1 MSDIKKKSNR
11 TSPAEAPIII
21 NNNLNRI
28 PGKNKIEVIKCTH
41 KKNEKTFKEELM
53 QCKVELRQTRQK
65 LKEAMSEFKKAV
77 EIQENII
84 ATQDSVIACAGEP
97 VFSIDRR
104 YCYTSFN
111 KQHADVMKGLFGK
124 DIEIGHNLLDYHTN
138 SNDRASAKKNIDR
151 ALKGEAVIEES
162 FAGEEAR
169 NRRFFEIAHYP
180 DRGPNGKIKGVII
193 YARDNTELK
202 KKEEENKR
210 IARTLRALSN
220 SDQAMMRATKEI
232 EYLEDVCRNIE
243 KDCGFSMV
251 WIGLAENDKSKNV
264 RPVVSAGFEEG
275 YLENA
280 NISWADNARGR
291 GPTGTAIRTGKVC
304 MCRNLLTDPKFKP
317 WRTEAIKRGYTS
329 SISLPLIAGDK
340 PFGALTIYSKEPDSF
355 TNEEVRLL
363 SELTSDLA
371 YGITVF
377 KLRAEQVKSEKNL
390 IERGEQLR
398 QANELLD
405 TVTEGAGVIIATYDT
420 NFNYT
425 YFNKPYKDEIKHL
438 TGKEIQIGSSMVD
451 LFTDI
456 PDQREIAE
464 REWSHVFEGN
474 HKSSVL
480 EFGDPG
486 RYRRIYNIRHTP
498 IRDAAG
504 NIMGAGD
511 VAYDISEQE
520 QTKWALAESEARYQN
535 LFNRMT
541 EGFALHEIICDEK
554 SKPVDYRFLDVN
566 PAFEQLTGLNRK
578 DIIGKCKSEIPQ
590 LQGEDPSWIETYGKV
605 ALTGEPA
612 QFENYSQ
619 PIKRHFAVQ
628 AFQPEPGRFAVVFED
643 ISERKSLEAIRD
655 WLASFPELNP
665 NPVVEV
671 DFRGTVLY
679 LNPAARQVFPDLQ
692 ERGIEHPWLER
703 LETVIKEFQKGNI
716 GTITR
721 YVLIGDSYYQQTIS
735 YIAERQRMRIY
746 SVDITAR
753 KNAEE
758 ALRQARDQME
768 IRVEERTKELV
779 RANKQLQKEII
790 ERKRVEAALLESEGR
805 YRTLFETSPDTVIL
819 LNKQYKILFANQHA
833 ASVHGYRN
841 AKILAGR
848 EITELIAPED
858 RERVCQNISNT
869 LEMGAIRDIEYKI
882 LTKDGS
888 QFPAEL
894 NVSVVRNDAGNSIG
908 FLMDVRD
915 ITERK
920 WAEESLRL
928 AYAYNRSLIEASLD
942 PMVTITPGGKIGDV
956 NKATEVVT
964 GCTREEL
971 IGTDFHGYFSDPI
984 KARVIYQKVYESGT
998 VRDYNL
1004 EIRHK
1009 NGSVTPVL
1017 YNASVYHDE
1026 NSKVMGVFAAARDI
1040 SDRQQ
1045 FETQLVQAEK
1055 HAIIGRMVGSITHEI
1070 NNPLQTIKNCLYLIQ
1085 QDVTA
1090 ESPIQEPL
1098 GMATSETLRLSNLV
1112 GQLRELYRPK
1122 VGINKEPNEIL
1133 DILEEVHSLLIPH
1146 LNSARVQWQPLTGL
1160 QRCYITCVRDQ
1171 ILEVFLNISMNA
1183 IEAMQIRGGTLY
1195 VDMIKT
1201 EERTGV
1207 IFRDTGPGIPE
1218 EIAQHIFEP
1227 FMTTKGSGLGL
1238 GLSIS
1243 YGIVQRH
1250 GGQIQVENLPG
1261 QGATFTIWLPQTPHD
1276 TD

>member
-1 MSDIKKKSNR
+1 MSETRKKSNR
-11 TSPAEAPIII
+11 ASPAVAPTSITK
-21 NNNLNRI
+21 NSRRI
-28 PGKNKIEVIKCTH
+28 QGKTEIGELIYSQ
-41 KKNEKTFKEELM
+41 KKNEKNIKVELM

-65 LKEAMSEFKKAV
+65 LKEAMTEFRKAG
-77 EIQENII
+77 EIQENKYSTLDSII
-84 ATQDSVIACAGEP
+84 ECAGGP
-97 VFSIDRR
+97 VFSLDRR

-111 KQHADVMKGLFGK
+111 KHHADVMKGLFGV
-124 DIEIGHNLLDYHTN
+124 DIEIGHNLLDYH
-138 SNDRASAKKNIDR
+138 SNLDDRASAKKNLDR
-151 ALKGEAVIEES
+151 ALKGETVIEES

-169 NRRFFEIAHYP
+169 SRRYFEIAHYP
-180 DRGPNGKIKGVII
+180 VRGPNGKIKGVII
-193 YARDNTELK
+193 YARDITELK
-202 KKEEENKR
+202 KREEENKR
-210 IARTLRALSN
+210 ITRTLRALSN
-220 SDQAMMRATKEI
+220 SNQAMMRATGEI
-232 EYLEDVCRNIE
+232 EYLEEVCRNIE
-243 KDCGFSMV
+243 NDCGFSMV

-264 RPVVSAGFEEG
+264 RPVVSSGFEDG
-275 YLENA
+275 YLEKA
-280 NISWADNARGR
+280 NISWAENDRGR

-304 MCRNLLTDPKFKP
+304 MCRNILTDPKFKP
-317 WRTEAIKRGYTS
+317 WRTEAIKRGYAS
-329 SISLPLIAGDK
+329 SIALPLIAGDN
-340 PFGALTIYSKEPDSF
+340 PFGALTIYSREPDSF
-355 TNEEVRLL
+355 TDEEVRLL
-363 SELTSDLA
+363 SELTNDLA

-377 KLRAEQVKSEKNL
+377 RLRAEQVKSEAELLEK
-390 IERGEQLR
+390 GEYLR

-405 TVTEGAGVIIATYDT
+405 TVTEGTGVTIATQDT
-420 NFNYT
+420 NFHYT
-425 YFNKPYKDEIKHL
+425 YFNKPYKDEIKRL
-438 TGKEIQIGSSMVD
+438 TGKDIQIGSSMD
-451 LFTDI
+451 ELFADI
-456 PDQREIAE
+456 PDQQEIALK
-464 REWSHVFEGN
+464 EWSQVFEGN
-474 HKSSVL
+474 HKSSAL

-498 IRDAAG
+498 IRDSTG
-504 NIMGAGD
+504 NIVGAGE

-520 QTKWALAESEARYQN
+520 QAKLELAESEARYQS
-535 LFNRMT
+535 LFKRMT

-554 SKPVDYRFLDVN
+554 NKPVDYRFLDIN
-566 PAFEQLTGLNRK
+566 PAFEQLTGLNRE
-578 DIIGKCKSEIPQ
+578 DIIGKCKSEVPQ

-605 ALTGEPA
+605 ALTGEPV
-612 QFENYSQ
+612 QFENYSRAL
-619 PIKRHFAVQ
+619 KRHYSVQ

-643 ISERKSLEAIRD
+643 ISERKSSEEIRN

-665 NPVVEV
+665 TPVVEV

-679 LNPAARQVFPDLQ
+679 LNPTARQTFPDLQ
-692 ERGIEHPWLER
+692 AKGIEHPWLER
-703 LETVIKEFQKGNI
+703 LETIIKEFQKEGI

-721 YVLIGDSYYQQTIS
+721 DVLIGDSYYQQTMS
-735 YIAERQRMRIY
+735 CIAESQRVRIY

-753 KNAEE
+753 NKAEE

-779 RANKQLQKEII
+779 RANEQLQKEII
-790 ERKRVEAALLESEGR
+790 ERKKAEASLLESEGR

-819 LNKQYKILFANQHA
+819 LDMQHKILFANQQA
-833 ASVHGYRN
+833 ASVHGHRN
-841 AKILAGR
+841 AKILAGMD
-848 EITELIAPED
+848 ITELIAPED
-858 RERVCQNISNT
+858 RERVCHNISNT
-869 LEMGAIRDIEYKI
+869 LELGAIRDIEYQI
-882 LTKDGS
+882 LTKDRS
-888 QFPAEL
+888 RFPAEL
-894 NVSVVRNDAGNSIG
+894 NVSVVRNDNGDPIG

-920 WAEESLRL
+920 WTEESLRL

-956 NKATEVVT
+956 NIATEVVT
-964 GCTREEL
+964 GCTRAEL
-971 IGTDFHGYFSDPI
+971 IGTDFHSYFSDPE
-984 KARVIYQKVYESGT
+984 KARAGYQKVFESGT

-1009 NGSVTPVL
+1009 NGSATPVL

-1026 NSKVMGVFAAARDI
+1026 GGKVMGVFAAARDI
-1040 SDRQQ
+1040 SDRKQ

-1098 GMATSETLRLSNLV
+1098 EMATSETLRLSNLV

-1122 VGINKEPNEIL
+1122 VGISKEPNEIL

-1146 LNSARVQWQPLTGL
+1146 LNSARVQWQPLTGI
-1160 QRCYITCVRDQ
+1160 QRCYINCVRDQ

-1183 IEAMQIRGGTLY
+1183 IEAMQSRGGTLF
-1195 VDMIKT
+1195 VDMIEA

-1218 EIAQHIFEP
+1218 EIAQHLFEP

-1250 GGQIQVENLPG
+1250 GGQIQVENQPG
-1261 QGATFTIWLPQTPHD
+1261 QGATFTIWMPQTSHGAE
-1276 TD
+1276 